1 MKKRNN
7 QLDFIY
13 LITAMVALMVIAVV
27 LKSKTISIPVE
38 LIDDTPAMS
47 PTGTMSGTIG

>member
-7 QLDFIY
+7 QMDFIC
-13 LITAMVALMVIAVV
+13 LIAAMAALMVIAVV
-27 LKSKTISIPVE
+27 LKSKTVSIPVE

-47 PTGTMSGTIG
+47 PTGAMSGTIG